1 MAMEE
6 RPAAAVGLIMTFP
19 GVTEEQYYAVLE
31 QLDLGGR
38 LPHGGISHA
47 AGPIEGGWRV
57 VDVWESEE
65 AFETFFR
72 EKLEQAMQTHGVP
85 TPDVE
90 TWQVYST
97 LEPASTPAG
106 REQEDKGL
114 LDRAKDGLLGGE
126 EEEPRRREE
135 REEGSIRRRE
145 PPRGPRGDEPLRGRW
160 PNH

>member
-6 RPAAAVGLIMTFP
+6 RPGAVGLIMTFP

-38 LPHGGISHA
+38 MPHGGIFHA

-72 EKLEQAMQTHGVP
+72 ERLEQAMQNAGMP

-90 TWQVYST
+90 GWQVYST
-97 LEPASTPAG
+97 LETASTPAG
-106 REQEDKGL
+106 REEEDRGL
-114 LDRAKDGLLGGE
+114 LDRAKDELFGGE

-135 REEGSIRRRE
+135 REEGGTRRE
-145 PPRGPRGDEPLRGRW
+145 PPRGPRGDEPLRGL
-160 PNH
+160 